1 MRPRKNTVKQRQAE
15 IRESEDHQAIADGLG
30 DHYDHESEYIAWHK
44 ANHTEAEHTRFLE
57 EGIIP
62 APKN

>member
-1 MRPRKNTVKQRQAE
+1 MANSLA
-15 IRESEDHQAIADGLG
+15 
-30 DHYDHESEYIAWHK
+30 DHEARYVAWHK